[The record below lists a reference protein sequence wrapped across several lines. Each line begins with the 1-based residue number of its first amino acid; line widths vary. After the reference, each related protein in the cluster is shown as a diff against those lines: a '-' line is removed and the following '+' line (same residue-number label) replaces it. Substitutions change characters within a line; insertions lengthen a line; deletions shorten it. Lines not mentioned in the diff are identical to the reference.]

1 PYCPFMCAINSRYT
15 PRNGSTRHQIGVIS
29 PIFAHSSQAIG
40 YPARSGS
47 APVVVR
53 RRDRLEVHGDDVRGG
68 GEGVGIVGITA
79 AQGVAHLGRGLGV
92 AHALSRKR
100 DRELEAL
107 LRSVGLQ
114 GRQPGVHRRLHLLVR
129 SSWVRPTIAELLQL
143 LLGITPGGL
152 ASRCLYPGSAPLS
165 RFCCSCKNSRCRSYW
180 SSTSS
185 MIWSFVSPMMSD
197 PCDAATSR

>member
-1 PYCPFMCAINSRYT
+1 
-15 PRNGSTRHQIGVIS
+15 QV
-29 PIFAHSSQAIG
+29 IG
-40 YPARSGS
+40 YPARLGS

-53 RRDRLEVHGDDVRGG
+53 RRDRLEVHRDDVGGG
-68 GEGVGIVGITA
+68 GERVGIVGVPD

-107 LRSVGLQ
+107 LRSVGLV
-114 GRQPGVHRRLHLLVR
+114 GRQPGFHRGLHLRVR
-129 SSWVRPTIAELLQL
+129 SCVSPTIAELLQL

-152 ASRCLYPGSAPLS
+152 ASRCLYPVSAPLS
-165 RFCCSCKNSRCRSYW
+165 RCCCSCKNSRCRSYW

-185 MIWSFVSPMMSD
+185 MIWSFV
-197 PCDAATSR
+197 